1 MKGINDIKDMMNIK
15 DITDIIV
22 YALLLVVVDYSYIS
36 IITKP
41 FGKMIRAIQGKEM
54 TLKIMPAVV
63 VYISLVGAWYT
74 FIYNDIA
81 SYTIYE
87 NVVRAGLL
95 GFFIYSVYDFTNM
108 ALIDNYSL
116 KLALIDSLWGGVLFS
131 FTTYIFLLFKLM
143 R

>member
-1 MKGINDIKDMMNIK
+1 MMKGIKDIKNIK
-15 DITDIIV
+15 DIMV
-22 YALLLVVVDYSYIS
+22 YALLLVVVDYSYLS

-41 FGKMIRAIQGKEM
+41 FGKMIQTIQGKEM
-54 TLKIMPAVV
+54 TLKLIPAIV

-81 SYTIYE
+81 SHTTHE
-87 NVVRAGLL
+87 NIIRAGLL

-131 FTTYIFLLFKLM
+131 LTTYLFMLFKLM

>member
-1 MKGINDIKDMMNIK
+1 MMMKGIKNINNIK
-15 DITDIIV
+15 DIMV
-22 YALLLVVVDYSYIS
+22 YALLLVVVDYSYLS

-41 FGKMIRAIQGKEM
+41 FGKMIQTIQGKEM
-54 TLKIMPAVV
+54 TLKLIPAIV

-81 SYTIYE
+81 SHTTYE
-87 NVVRAGLL
+87 NVIRAGLL

-131 FTTYIFLLFKLM
+131 LTTYLFMLFKLM